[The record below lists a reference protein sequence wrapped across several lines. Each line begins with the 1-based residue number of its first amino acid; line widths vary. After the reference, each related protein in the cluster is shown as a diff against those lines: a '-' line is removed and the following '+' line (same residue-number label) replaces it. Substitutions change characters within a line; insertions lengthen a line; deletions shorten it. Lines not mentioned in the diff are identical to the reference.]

1 MTQYFRSLFDV
12 RRHELAQ
19 MIPLFFNYFLLILTS
34 YILKSASSA
43 LFLNKVGVGKLPY
56 TYILIAVAAAC
67 VAFLLGRFSGRVSVV
82 RLITITQWFLV
93 GNMILLWSL
102 LRFTDWTWPYY
113 GFLVWMKIFSI
124 LTVSQ
129 FWVFANNCLDSRQA
143 KRLFGLLNLGG
154 VVGAMLGGTFTMLF
168 VRILMAENL
177 ILCAAATMV
186 LAIVIFWQASRRMP
200 VTRESSRGS
209 ESHHPLDIL
218 RLVVKSRHLMVIS
231 AIISISVV
239 VGKLVEYQFFGFAQ
253 STFPDKE
260 DLTAFLGAFMGLYL
274 NAVTFSV
281 QLFLTGAVL
290 RVMGVGGALR
300 FTPVAVIIASL
311 GVLAFPGIW
320 LVSGLRMI
328 QAGCRY
334 TLNKTSL
341 EVLYLPIP
349 PEVKNRTKVFLDMVV
364 DRVSGG
370 LAGLILVFCTS
381 VLLLNLRQ
389 LGIVTVIFAGL
400 WIFLAGFAL
409 HAYVRTLRSSLEKRE
424 VHFES
429 VTVNVSDA
437 ATLKLLTQALDSPN
451 TRQVSYALKLFEQ
464 FPATFPKDRLPRL
477 LKHPAAEVRAATL
490 RVLSGRG
497 DRSAVAEAEQFLGAD
512 DPGLLAESVNYLS
525 RLDPD
530 PDSRLQSFLSHKNLD
545 IRLAALEALEA
556 NAYEKPVATISE
568 SWIEALLVPDRTET
582 EKARVL
588 AARALPLADRASIAG
603 PLRQLLEDSNATVV
617 NAALETAGKV
627 RNRKL
632 VSLVLSKLA
641 NRRTRAR
648 ARDALASY
656 GPRILGTLGDYLQD
670 TGEPENI
677 RRAIPR
683 LLGQIATLEAAGIL
697 VENLKNSSFEMRFQ
711 ILKALNRLRRDHPEV
726 PIPGDPVER
735 EIVGEMKRYYQ
746 CLFNVQSSKADE
758 GPSRLLLIRT
768 LEERLDQTLERVF
781 RLLGLR
787 YSPEGVFDAY
797 QAVRSPRAQRRAA
810 AVEFLDSTL
819 GRPLKRLILP
829 VLEEI
834 AWDRLRLLGKQ
845 QFDLKPAGTADFL
858 KDLIRGDDRWVK
870 MVAIY
875 RAGELRLT
883 SLEPDI
889 RAAVSDPD
897 PKVVETASHA
907 LERLATKSGE

>member
-1 MTQYFRSLFDV
+1 
-12 RRHELAQ
+12 
-19 MIPLFFNYFLLILTS
+19 
-34 YILKSASSA
+34 
-43 LFLNKVGVGKLPY
+43 
-56 TYILIAVAAAC
+56 
-67 VAFLLGRFSGRVSVV
+67 
-82 RLITITQWFLV
+82 
-93 GNMILLWSL
+93 
-102 LRFTDWTWPYY
+102 
-113 GFLVWMKIFSI
+113 
-124 LTVSQ
+124 
-129 FWVFANNCLDSRQA
+129 
-143 KRLFGLLNLGG
+143 
-154 VVGAMLGGTFTMLF
+154 
-168 VRILMAENL
+168 
-177 ILCAAATMV
+177 
-186 LAIVIFWQASRRMP
+186 
-200 VTRESSRGS
+200 
-209 ESHHPLDIL
+209 
-218 RLVVKSRHLMVIS
+218 
-231 AIISISVV
+231 
-239 VGKLVEYQFFGFAQ
+239 
-253 STFPDKE
+253 
-260 DLTAFLGAFMGLYL
+260 MGIYL

-290 RVMGVGGALR
+290 RVLGVGGGLR
-300 FTPVAVIIASL
+300 FTPVAVIIGSL

-320 LVSGLRMI
+320 FVSALRMI

-349 PEVKNRTKVFLDMVV
+349 PEIKNRTKVFLDMVV

-381 VLLLNLRQ
+381 VLLLNPQ
-389 LGIVTVIFAGL
+389 QIVFVTVIFSGL
-400 WIFLAGFAL
+400 WVFLAGFAL

-464 FPATFPKDRLPRL
+464 FPATFPADRLPRL

-497 DRSAVAEAEQFLGAD
+497 DHSAVAEAEQFLGAD
-512 DPGLLAESVNYLS
+512 DPGLLAESVHYLS

-530 PDSRLQSFLSHKNLD
+530 PDTRLQSFLSHENLD
-545 IRLAALEALEA
+545 IRLAALKALEA
-556 NAYEKPVATISE
+556 NGYEKPGAAISE
-568 SWIEALLVPDRTET
+568 SWIEALLVPDRTES

-588 AARALPLADRASIAG
+588 AARALPLADPASIAG
-603 PLRQLLEDSNATVV
+603 ALRQLLEDSNATVV
-617 NAALETAGKV
+617 NAALEAAGKV

-632 VSLVLSKLA
+632 VSLVVSKLA

-648 ARDALASY
+648 AREALASY
-656 GPRILGTLGDYLQD
+656 GPRILGTLGDYFQD

-683 LLGQIATLEAAGIL
+683 LLGQMATLEAAGIL
-697 VENLKNSSFEMRFQ
+697 VENLKNSSFEIRFQ
-711 ILKALNRLRRDHPEV
+711 ILKALNRLRRDHPEI

-735 EIVGEMKRYYQ
+735 EILGEMKRYYQ
-746 CLFNVQSSKADE
+746 CLFNVQSSGADE
-758 GPSRLLLIRT
+758 GPSRSLLIRT

-787 YSPEGVFDAY
+787 YSPEGVYDAY

-829 VLEEI
+829 VLEELS
-834 AWDRLRLLGKQ
+834 WDRLRLLGKQ
-845 QFDLKPAGTADFL
+845 QFDLEPVGTAVCL
-858 KDLIRGDDRWVK
+858 KELIRGDDRWVK